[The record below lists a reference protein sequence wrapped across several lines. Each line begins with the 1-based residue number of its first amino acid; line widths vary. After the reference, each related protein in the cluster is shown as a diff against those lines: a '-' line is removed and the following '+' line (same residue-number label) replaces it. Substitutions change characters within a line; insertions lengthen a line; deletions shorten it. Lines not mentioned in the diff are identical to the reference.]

1 MERYSRVVITAG
13 LGISI
18 FFVWREL
25 KKIARKKFRKVGHIS
40 EIMIFPLKGAR
51 GISCQSAILTN
62 QGLFGSKNDT
72 TPRIQDRAFIIICN
86 KTGNYVSS
94 KQNPKVTLISTEII
108 SETSIKIS
116 SWEKEPVVV
125 CPAEPRIEKN
135 VTIYKMDANVY
146 ECNAEANAWI
156 TDFFDD
162 HDENGSR
169 ISYSI
174 YFFDPKLS
182 KRHGESDMG
191 RRLKKIGE
199 NLPENLDYDFN
210 LADMAAIMVTS
221 DKSLQDLNYKL
232 SLVGKKKVTTEN
244 FRGNIEVECDDK
256 RPYQEDDWD
265 ECYIGSDDWKM
276 KYFYK
281 CTRCL
286 LTTITPDEGK
296 HRKDKQPLQMLN
308 SYRMRPEREH
318 CIYDS
323 AEFGTY
329 FAGYK
334 SNPEGKKIIV
344 RYGITKTENLVFLVK
359 YIIRYMV

>member
-1 MERYSRVVITAG
+1 MERYSRVVLTAG
-13 LGISI
+13 IGVSI
-18 FFVWREL
+18 FFAWKEL
-25 KKIARKKFRKVGHIS
+25 KKRARKKFRKVGHIS
-40 EIMIFPLKGAR
+40 EIVIFPLKGAR

-62 QGLFGSKNDT
+62 QGLFASKNNT
-72 TPRIQDRAFIIICN
+72 TPCIQDRSFIIICE

-108 SETSIKIS
+108 SESSIKIS
-116 SWEKEPVVV
+116 SLEKKPVVV
-125 CPAEPRIEKN
+125 FPLEPRVEKT
-135 VTIYKMDANVY
+135 VTIYKMEANVY
-146 ECNAEANAWI
+146 GCNVEANKWV

-162 HDENGSR
+162 YDENGNR

-182 KRHGESDMG
+182 KRHGEFDMG

-199 NLPENLDYDFN
+199 HLPKGLDYDFN

-221 DKSLQDLNYKL
+221 DKSLQDLNNKL
-232 SLVGKKKVTTEN
+232 SVAGKKKVTTEN
-244 FRGNIEVECDDK
+244 FRGNIEVACDADE
-256 RPYQEDDWD
+256 PYQEDDWD
-265 ECYIGSDDWKM
+265 DCFIGSNEWKM

-296 HRKDKQPLQMLN
+296 HRTDKQPLRMLN

-318 CIYDS
+318 SIYDS

-334 SNPEGKKIIV
+334 TNPEGKE
-344 RYGITKTENLVFLVK
+344 ITIGDQVFVTLK
-359 YIIRYMV
+359 